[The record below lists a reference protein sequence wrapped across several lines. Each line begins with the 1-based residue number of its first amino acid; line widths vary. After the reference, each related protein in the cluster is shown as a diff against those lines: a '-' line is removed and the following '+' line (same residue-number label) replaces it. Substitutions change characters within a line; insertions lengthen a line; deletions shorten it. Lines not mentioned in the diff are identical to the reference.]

1 MMGKRN
7 AAPDEITRY
16 EQGTGRQAPPL
27 RQVREEGQVPQSP
40 DGIVDG
46 ERPEDSFHLTFFPDH
61 LNVFP
66 GGDGAPELEEG
77 VDDVKGFQGETL
89 SREGIVVWILS
100 P

>member
-1 MMGKRN
+1 MVGQGDVAPNQIARHEKR
-7 AAPDEITRY
+7 ARGQT
-16 EQGTGRQAPPL
+16 PPL
-27 RQVREEGQVPQSP
+27 GKVREEGKVPQAGGS
-40 DGIVDG
+40 IVDG

-61 LNVFP
+61 LDVFP